1 MRLSETKTKIILQAL
16 ETYRDKLIS
25 MRLDPILTK
34 ELINDIRKESKLNK
48 PIVEVKQ
55 DRQIHPLNGEPV

>member
-1 MRLSETKTKIILQAL
+1 
-16 ETYRDKLIS
+16 

>member
-48 PIVEVKQ
+48 PMVEVKH